1 MQKRFFSSLAL
12 SLFLNLLIK
21 PFSVLVID
29 VGVQRV
35 LGNEIYGQY
44 FVLLSLTLVFNIFLD
59 IGINNFTT
67 RYIAQDE
74 SHLNQHVRR
83 VVYLRGLLFLLYT
96 LLVFLSAWLINL
108 ANDQYT
114 LLILLVLNQF
124 LIERIFCDRQFVAF
138 NFRIPLVVRI
148 HGKL

>member
-59 IGINNFTT
+59 LGINNFTT
-67 RYIAQDE
+67 RFIAQDE
-74 SHLNQHVRR
+74 SHLNQHVSR
-83 VVYLRGLLFLLYT
+83 VLYLRGLLFLVYAV
-96 LLVFLSAWLINL
+96 LVFVSAWLIRL
-108 ANDQYT
+108 YT
-114 LLILLVLNQF
+114 INTPCLKSV
-124 LIERIFCDRQFVAF
+124 F
-138 NFRIPLVVRI
+138 NSVCCV
-148 HGKL
+148 H